1 MSELITSPYK
11 VLFVCHSA
19 ARTGAPLVLLQLM
32 RWLKVNTDWEL
43 ETAIANDH
51 DGELAKEFA
60 ALGPIH
66 CLSSQQPQQSR
77 LIRKLRH
84 YFRNRRRV
92 DDKGGLSRRL
102 QNRTFDLVYSNTITN
117 GFYLERLLGKSAVP
131 VLTHVHE
138 LNYWIDQCGKK
149 NMESVLRQTSHF
161 IAASHAVRDNLI
173 QRYQVPG
180 DKVAVVHEFV
190 APLEP
195 PTQESVGDVRREL
208 GLLDSD
214 FCIGGSGSDFWRK
227 GHDLVPQLLGAVQ
240 RMLPLRRVVFLW
252 IGREGNAIEAYQLK
266 FELDVMKLS
275 CQYICT
281 GHVSNPLHYF
291 AAMDVF
297 AMLSR
302 DDPFPLVCLEAG
314 LSRMP
319 IVCFKNSGG
328 VPELLQDECG
338 LVVDYLNV
346 DQFASVIRSLAE
358 DQARSKQLGES
369 LRQRILDNFLPE
381 HTCPALFEAMQRCVL
396 HGGCRSENSMCKT

>member
-1 MSELITSPYK
+1 MSELVTSPCK
-11 VLFVCHSA
+11 VLFVSHSA
-19 ARTGAPLVLLQLM
+19 ARTGAPLVLLHLM
-32 RWLKVNTDWEL
+32 RWLKANTDWEI
-43 ETAIANDH
+43 ETVVVHDQ
-51 DGELAKEFA
+51 DGELAEEFA

-66 CLSSQQPQQSR
+66 FVSSAEPKPSR
-77 LIRKLRH
+77 LMHKLLH
-84 YFRNRRRV
+84 YFRNGRGV
-92 DDKGGLSRRL
+92 DRSGGLSSRL
-102 QNRTFDLVYSNTITN
+102 QNGTFDLVYSNTITN
-117 GFYLERLLGKSAVP
+117 GFYLERLLGKSAIP

-149 NMESVLRQTSHF
+149 NMASVLRQTSHF

-173 QRYQVPG
+173 QRHQVSDG
-180 DKVAVVHEFV
+180 KVDVVHAFV

-195 PTQESVGDVRREL
+195 PTLESVRNVRREL

-240 RMLPLRRVVFLW
+240 RILPLRRVVFLW
-252 IGREGNAIEAYQLK
+252 VGREGNANEAYQLK

-314 LSRMP
+314 LSMMP

-328 VPELLQDECG
+328 VPELLQDESG

-358 DQARSKQLGES
+358 DQERSKQLGES

-381 HTCPALFEAMQRCVL
+381 HTCPALFAAMKRCIL
-396 HGGCRSENSMCKT
+396 QGECRSENSIGKA